1 MTLQI
6 KSADAVSGI
15 PIMQVREFFRHIVA
29 WHKASF
35 DLPCLRERL
44 SLDDTSAMALA
55 SELVAQGYLV
65 SPLYAKTP
73 QDGDS
78 CDLCNTSPAF
88 KG

>member
-1 MTLQI
+1 M
-6 KSADAVSGI
+6 SGI
-15 PIMQVREFFRHIVA
+15 PIMQVRDFFRRIVA
-29 WHKASF
+29 WHGDSF
-35 DLPCLRERL
+35 DVPCLRDQL
-44 SLDDTSAMALA
+44 SLDENPAMALA